1 MNPEKPLRRM
11 THGGADPRA
20 LQPGAPGG
28 ALRALVAELENL
40 PGIGRRTAERLAYH
54 ILRAPRD
61 EALRLADAIREVKI
75 SIRHCRTCYHIT
87 EREECAI
94 CEDATRDPGII
105 CVVEDPKD
113 LLAIEASG
121 SYRGRYHVL
130 HGAFAPLDG
139 VAPADLTI
147 EPLLE
152 RLKDGSVREVIIA
165 TNPNFEGDGTA
176 LLLHERL
183 KPHPGIRVTRIA
195 RGVPSGS
202 SLEHVARN
210 IVSDALEGRRDMRE

>member
-1 MNPEKPLRRM
+1 MIPAGP
-11 THGGADPRA
+11 
-20 LQPGAPGG
+20 PGEQERVASGSRNAPAG

-61 EALRLADAIREVKI
+61 EALRLAAAIREVKT
-75 SIRHCRTCYHIT
+75 SIRHCRVCYNIT
-87 EREECAI
+87 EREECPI
-94 CEDATRDPGII
+94 CEDASRDPATI

-113 LLAIEASG
+113 LLAIEGSG

-152 RLKDGSVREVIIA
+152 RLKEGGIREVIIA

-176 LLLHERL
+176 LLLRERL
-183 KPHPGIRVTRIA
+183 QHLPGIRITRIA

-202 SLEHVARN
+202 HLEHVSRN
-210 IVSDALEGRRDMRE
+210 IVSDALEGRRDMSD

>member
-1 MNPEKPLRRM
+1 M
-11 THGGADPRA
+11 TPAGTPGGEE
-20 LQPGAPGG
+20 APASRSAPAG

-61 EALRLADAIREVKI
+61 EALRLAAAIREVKI
-75 SIRHCRTCYHIT
+75 SIRHCRVCFNIT
-87 EREECAI
+87 EREECAV
-94 CEDATRDPGII
+94 CEDASRDPATI
-105 CVVEDPKD
+105 CVVEEPKD

-130 HGAFAPLDG
+130 HGAFAPLEG

-152 RLKDGSVREVIIA
+152 RLKGGGVREVIIA

-176 LLLHERL
+176 LLLRERL
-183 KPHPGIRVTRIA
+183 QHIPGIRLTRIS
-195 RGVPSGS
+195 RGLPSGS
-202 SLEHVARN
+202 HLEHASRN
-210 IVSDALEGRRDMRE
+210 IVSDALEGRREMAE